1 MGRRRKAEGGR
12 QWQTASPGP
21 TLPTAYCLL
30 PTAHCL
36 LPSGF
41 YASGSDAVAGA
52 PFLSA
57 A

>member
-1 MGRRRKAEGGR
+1 MDYGPLTTNYEPRT
-12 QWQTASPGP
+12 TASD
-21 TLPTAYCLL
+21 
-30 PTAHCL
+30 
-36 LPSGF
+36 

>member
-1 MGRRRKAEGGR
+1 MENDKWKDIENDKWKIYGLRTTDYGLGTTNYELRT
-12 QWQTASPGP
+12 TASD
-21 TLPTAYCLL
+21 
-30 PTAHCL
+30 
-36 LPSGF
+36 